1 MNYVVG
7 DIGNTLTKISILNQR
22 FLIKKSFYFQTQ
34 KLNKKKYLNNLS
46 KKIGKNSLNSKV
58 LFSSVVPNI
67 YKKIRSELIKKKFK
81 VFEMKDLKL
90 KKIIK
95 IKINN
100 FRQLGSDRIANAI
113 ACYKN
118 KNTLIIDFGTA
129 TTFDIIKNNIYVGG
143 VIAPGINLSIINL
156 NKHTASLPLINLKNK
171 QKSYGKNTKD
181 ALNAGILWGY
191 EGLINNI
198 IRRIIKKTKKKYKI
212 ILTGGYSKLLK
223 NFIRNKSFID
233 TNITIKGIAI
243 TYKKLL

>member
-1 MNYVVG
+1 M
-7 DIGNTLTKISILNQR
+7 
-22 FLIKKSFYFQTQ
+22 
-34 KLNKKKYLNNLS
+34 
-46 KKIGKNSLNSKV
+46 
-58 LFSSVVPNI
+58 
-67 YKKIRSELIKKKFK
+67 
-81 VFEMKDLKL
+81 
-90 KKIIK
+90 
-95 IKINN
+95 
-100 FRQLGSDRIANAI
+100 
-113 ACYKN
+113 
-118 KNTLIIDFGTA
+118 
-129 TTFDIIKNNIYVGG
+129 GG